1 MLSKVRSEAGVIYTN
16 IVPLSATIIR
26 NMAELTSESEVA
38 SIEP

>member
-1 MLSKVRSEAGVIYTN
+1 MLSKVRLEAGVIYT